1 MYLIANEDAVAF
13 ARFANRPCIS
23 QDMPELARK
32 KHLEKEVRHV

>member
-1 MYLIANEDAVAF
+1 MSLIANEDAVAF

-32 KHLEKEVRHV
+32 NIWKKR